1 MRSDRDRPHR
11 ISKFLFYNNN
21 ANDSHSAY
29 KARAEFSLVKKGA
42 TRYAAR
48 GLISSTLM
56 NSDFL
61 MKSPLYQGYRLKIHI
76 VDFYDY

>member
-1 MRSDRDRPHR
+1 MRSDRDRLHR

-21 ANDSHSAY
+21 ANDSHSENNAL
-29 KARAEFSLVKKGA
+29 AEFSLLKKGA

-61 MKSPLYQGYRLKIHI
+61 MKSPLSRGYRLKIHI
-76 VDFYDY
+76 VDS